1 MKKRYSLLM
10 IALFQLC
17 CFSASAKVWRVNN
30 NPGASANFST
40 LSTAVSNAS
49 VLNGDTL
56 YIEGSAT
63 SYFDAAISKQLTI
76 IGTGYFL
83 DPADVNYPANTGLQ
97 YNKYSSVIRS
107 INLQTGSSGCKF
119 IGIVFAGGQIYGDNA
134 WNNITFEK
142 CNIVEA
148 FNVPNANNSGLT
160 IRKCFINNIT
170 LVCNAG
176 SLTDFTCE
184 NNIFAGFWGSPNL
197 INLSGSN
204 NIFRNN
210 SFVVASVV
218 NAMAIS
224 NCYVANNIFA
234 NNNGTGVTFTNCNIK
249 NNLFQQNQ
257 TLPPSAANNQ
267 INVNMTNVYVGGTTG
282 SLDSR
287 MVLKAGSP
295 AIAAGVTVGAVVT
308 PDCGAFGATDPY
320 KLSGIPAIPSIY
332 NITAPTSIPSGTN
345 SMNVTFS
352 TRNNN

>member
-1 MKKRYSLLM
+1 MKKDFSLLA
-10 IALFQLC
+10 IVLLQLI
-17 CFSASAKVWRVNN
+17 CFNASAKVWRVNN
-30 NPGASANFST
+30 NAGASADFSAFDA
-40 LSTAVSNAS
+40 AVYSAL
-49 VLNGDTL
+49 VVNGDTL
-56 YIEGSAT
+56 YIEGSTT
-63 SYFDAAISKQLTI
+63 SYYDASISKQLTI

-83 DPADVNYPANTGLQ
+83 DPADVNYPANVGLQ

-107 INLQTGSSGCKF
+107 INLLTGSSGCKF
-119 IGIVFAGGQIYGDNA
+119 IGIVFSGGTIYGDNA

-142 CNIVEA
+142 CEIAES
-148 FNVPNANNSGLT
+148 FYVPNASNSGLT
-160 IRKCFINNIT
+160 IRKCFVLST
-170 LVCNAG
+170 LNCSSG

-184 NNIFAGFWGSPNL
+184 NNIFTGFYASPYL
-197 INLSGSN
+197 ANLSGSN

-210 SFVVASVV
+210 SFASSGIGTVTTI
-218 NAMAIS
+218 A

-234 NNNGTGVTFTNCNIK
+234 QNNNTPVNFTNCNIK

-257 TLPPSAANNQ
+257 TLPPSAVNNL
-267 INVNMTNVYVGGTTG
+267 INVDMSTVYVGGTTG

-320 KLSGIPAIPSIY
+320 KLSGIPAIPTIY
-332 NITAPTSIPSGTN
+332 SLTAPTSIPSGTN

>member
-1 MKKRYSLLM
+1 MKKDFSLLA
-10 IALFQLC
+10 IVLLQLI
-17 CFSASAKVWRVNN
+17 CFNASAKIWRVNN
-30 NPGASANFST
+30 NAGASADFS
-40 LSTAVSNAS
+40 SFNDAVINAS

-63 SYFDAAISKQLTI
+63 SYYDASISKQLTI

-83 DPADVNYPANTGLQ
+83 DPADVNYPANEGLQ
-97 YNKYSSVIRS
+97 YNKNSSFIRS
-107 INLQTGSSGCKF
+107 INLLTGSSGCKF
-119 IGIVFAGGQIYGDNA
+119 IGIVFAEGTIYGDNA
-134 WNNITFEK
+134 WVNITFEK
-142 CNIVEA
+142 CEIAEN
-148 FNVPNANNSGLT
+148 FYVPNASNSGLT
-160 IRKCFINNIT
+160 IRKCFILNT
-170 LVCNAG
+170 LNCSSG

-184 NNIFAGFWGSPNL
+184 NNIFTGYFASPYL
-197 INLSGSN
+197 ANLSGSN

-210 SFVVASVV
+210 SFASPG
-218 NAMAIS
+218 IS
-224 NCYVANNIFA
+224 NVTTIANCYVANNIFA
-234 NNNGTGVTFTNCNIK
+234 QNNNTPVNFTNCNIK

-257 TLPPSAANNQ
+257 TLPPSAVNNL
-267 INVNMTNVYVGGTTG
+267 INVDMSTVYVGGSTG

-320 KLSGIPAIPSIY
+320 KLSGIPAIPTIY
-332 NITAPTSIPSGTN
+332 SLTAPTSIPSGTN